1 MRRWWRREEIQESQG
16 PRVQRSKGPM
26 DPLKV
31 KFKYELDSKEGPSCY
46 YNSQI
51 CSFLDKGWSF
61 KEEKYCETIIYFI
74 AFISEVEEPFVVYI
88 FQSSHNYQW

>member
-31 KFKYELDSKEGPSCY
+31 KFKYELDSKEGLVFW
-46 YNSQI
+46 QI
-51 CSFLDKGWSF
+51 QQAGWMLKGAGLLSFEIGYMTHSALREADLKVF
-61 KEEKYCETIIYFI
+61 AMFR
-74 AFISEVEEPFVVYI
+74 P
-88 FQSSHNYQW
+88 